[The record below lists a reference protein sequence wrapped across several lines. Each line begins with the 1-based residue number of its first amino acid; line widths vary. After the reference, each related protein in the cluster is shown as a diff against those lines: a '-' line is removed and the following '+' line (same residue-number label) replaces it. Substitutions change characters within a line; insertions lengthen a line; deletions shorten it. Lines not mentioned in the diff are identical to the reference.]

1 MEQILTF
8 DEIKKCVLGAERVWE
23 ENGTLR
29 MCRFTEAEQET
40 YRRNPDFFQKT
51 FSSSNMRISFFT
63 DAEKLLMAYETVKGS
78 SRNFAFLDVKVDD
91 ILVAHSGTEDINSC
105 SEYVLEVRLPGK
117 KCRVEIFLPPL
128 AGVVLRELR
137 LENGAFL
144 GEAARQKLIISYG
157 DSITQGYD
165 ARYPVCSYTALLAE
179 SLQAELVN
187 KAIGGDIFNPALAA
201 AGKCL
206 QKPDLITTAY
216 GTNDWSKSPS
226 REELLNNC
234 EGFFSGIRKCY
245 TDTPIVA
252 ILPIWRKDNDR
263 TPPSGNF
270 FEVRNEIRKIAE
282 KFTNIYT
289 IDGLLLTPHLPDF
302 FSDKYLHP
310 NDSGFMLMGQNLI
323 SEIRKCLPNL
333 WQEME

>member
-1 MEQILTF
+1 MIKSISF
-8 DEIKKCVLGAERVWE
+8 DEIKKCTLGAERVWE
-23 ENGTLR
+23 ENHLLSF
-29 MCRFTEAEQET
+29 CRFTQAEQET
-40 YRRNPDFFQKT
+40 YRENPDFYRKT
-51 FSSSNMRISFFT
+51 FSNSNMVISFFT
-63 DAEKLLMAYETVKGS
+63 DAGNLLLEYEAKSAS
-78 SRNFAFLDVKVDD
+78 SRNFSFLDVKVDG
-91 ILVAHSGTEDINSC
+91 ILISHTGSEDLREENDLILS
-105 SEYVLEVRLPGK
+105 LPLPGK
-117 KCRVEIFLPPL
+117 ECKVEIFLPPL
-128 AGVVLRELR
+128 AGIRIKKMELSR
-137 LENGAFL
+137 ATLFR
-144 GEAARQKLIISYG
+144 AAPRKKRIVSYG

-165 ARYPVCSYTALLAE
+165 ALFPSCSYTAILAE
-179 SLQAELVN
+179 NLQAELVN

-263 TPPSGNF
+263 MPPSGNF
-270 FEVRNEIRKIAE
+270 FEVRNEIRKIVE
-282 KFTNIYT
+282 KFADIYT
-289 IDGLLLTPHLPDF
+289 IDGLALTPHLPDF

-310 NDSGFMLMGQNLI
+310 NDSGFMLMGHNLI
-323 SEIRKCLPNL
+323 SEIRKSLPNL

>member
-78 SRNFAFLDVKVDD
+78 SRNFAFLDVNVDD

-187 KAIGGDIFNPALAA
+187 KAIGGDIFNPALAR
-201 AGKCL
+201 AGKMSRT
-206 QKPDLITTAY
+206 PDLVTAAY
-216 GTNDWSKSPS
+216 GTNDWSVCC
-226 REELLNNC
+226 REDIFRNC
-234 EGFFSGIRKCY
+234 EDFFAALKELYQEI
-245 TDTPIVA
+245 PLVVL
-252 ILPIWRKDNDR
+252 LPIWRKDNER
-263 TPPSGNF
+263 ETRAGNF
-270 FEVRNEIRKIAE
+270 FEVRSGIQRIAE
-282 KFTNIYT
+282 TFPRTYV
-289 IDGLLLTPHLPDF
+289 IDGLLLTPRLEEF
-302 FSDKYLHP
+302 FSDRYLHP
-310 NDSGFMLMGQNLI
+310 NDHGFMFMGHRLAE
-323 SEIRKCLPNL
+323 EIRKVLPYL
-333 WQEME
+333 WE